1 MRSPVKRRI
10 IINTDDCLYDRFYQ
24 MKHQSQIVYRRRPKI
39 LTNGDFLRLLL
50 DTVEEKIA
58 DERKKRVIKA
68 Y

>member
-10 IINTDDCLYDRFYQ
+10 IINTDDYLYDRFYQ
-24 MKHQSQIVYRRRPKI
+24 IKYQSQIVYRRRPKI
-39 LTNGDFLRLLL
+39 LTNGDFLKLLL

-58 DERKKRVIKA
+58 EERKKRVIKA

>member
-10 IINTDDCLYDRFYQ
+10 IINTDDYLYDRFYQ
-24 MKHQSQIVYRRRPKI
+24 IKYQSQIVYRRRPKI
-39 LTNGDFLRLLL
+39 LTNGDFLKLLL

-58 DERKKRVIKA
+58 EERKKRIIKA

>member
-24 MKHQSQIVYRRRPKI
+24 IKYQSQIVYRRRPRI
-39 LTNGDFLRLLL
+39 LSNGDFLKLLL
-50 DTVEEKIA
+50 DAAEEKIA
-58 DERKKRVIKA
+58 DERKKRVIRS

>member
-10 IINTDDCLYDRFYQ
+10 IINTDDYLYDRFYQ
-24 MKHQSQIVYRRRPKI
+24 IKYQSQIVYRRRPKI
-39 LTNGDFLRLLL
+39 LTNGDFLKLLL

-58 DERKKRVIKA
+58 DERKKRIIKA